1 MNIFYNLHNLQFTGL
16 GELYI
21 LLKYKSAMYHA
32 VCIQLQVALQFYII
46 TQALRNYH
54 CPMY

>member
-32 VCIQLQVALQFYII
+32 VCIQLQVALQFYIT